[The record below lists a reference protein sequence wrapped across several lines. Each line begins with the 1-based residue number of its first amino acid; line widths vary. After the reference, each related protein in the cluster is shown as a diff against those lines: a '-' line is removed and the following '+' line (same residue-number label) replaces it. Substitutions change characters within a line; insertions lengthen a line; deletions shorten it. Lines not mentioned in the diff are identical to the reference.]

1 MNYKMLSWISSL
13 RNINYDKYN
22 DILEYIPKDN
32 NKIKYSYYNENKVLK
47 CFIDYVKREENNKYI
62 VSLSGGVD
70 SMVVASILC
79 YLKCNVVGCHINYN
93 NREETKDEQK
103 FLEEWCY
110 YNNIKLYIKDINDM
124 KRGEV
129 KRSNYETYTRNIRF
143 NFYKEILSKEEGDCI
158 LLGHHKDDIV
168 ENIVANVCRGRNLL
182 DLAVI
187 KEKNVVNGVMMSR
200 PMIDFYKSDVYEFAH
215 ENNVPYFKDTTPD
228 WSVRGKYRN
237 KLHPEL
243 ENTFG
248 ENVRSN
254 LLGLSRQSSEW
265 NDLVMKEM
273 IEPFLDGV
281 IYGENSVTFNVDKY
295 VNYPLCFWNIIFAK
309 LFYHYSK
316 NCPSRKGITTFMN
329 NLGGINKASLSDSCV
344 CNIKDKKVIIKF
356 N

>member
-1 MNYKMLSWISSL
+1 
-13 RNINYDKYN
+13 
-22 DILEYIPKDN
+22 
-32 NKIKYSYYNENKVLK
+32 
-47 CFIDYVKREENNKYI
+47 
-62 VSLSGGVD
+62 
-70 SMVVASILC
+70 
-79 YLKCNVVGCHINYN
+79 
-93 NREETKDEQK
+93 
-103 FLEEWCY
+103 
-110 YNNIKLYIKDINDM
+110 M

-143 NFYKEILSKEEGDCI
+143 NFYKEILSKEEDDCI

-187 KEKNVVNGVMMSR
+187 KEKNVVNSVMMSR

-228 WSVRGKYRN
+228 WSVRGRYRN

-309 LFYHYSK
+309 LFYRYSK

-344 CNIKDKKVIIKF
+344 CNIKIKK
-356 N
+356 